1 MSHDLRD
8 VFRSQGRES
17 LDHTEGEEKD
27 GVFLLSVSSGDFQW
41 LDNIA
46 LEFLSSKEAQDP
58 RSVCSPDDRCGIR
71 LPVQLLVRQELV
83 NILEKRSALFT
94 QIHSLQVL

>member
-17 LDHTEGEEKD
+17 LDHTEGEEVD
-27 GVFLLSVSSGDFQW
+27 GVFLHSVSSAGGQW

-46 LEFLSSKEAQDP
+46 LEFLSSKETQDP
-58 RSVCSPDDRCGIR
+58 RSVSSPDDR
-71 LPVQLLVRQELV
+71 
-83 NILEKRSALFT
+83 
-94 QIHSLQVL
+94 

>member
-83 NILEKRSALFT
+83 NILEKGSAFIT
-94 QIHSLQVL
+94 QIHSLQVV